1 MSAHKGGRGRGHA
14 YDVFTERRAVLL
26 EDDRRQ
32 RERARLGLED
42 GKDGD
47 GCGRDEGTSWAGGGN
62 VHVSGSGS
70 GEEGDRPSFP
80 VCPGTTLRSA
90 HSQTRC
96 AAGSRSGPCA
106 CCLHA
111 PFYRPGLDSGFWSAR
126 RTWPRQSYERISRGI
141 ETWPHFDCALS
152 RGSVESTLAADMVDR
167 TSSRDVGRT
176 SLPRKDVM

>member
-1 MSAHKGGRGRGHA
+1 MTCLPSGGRYCSRMTVDSGNAPVLDLRMAKMATAVAGMRGRRGRG
-14 YDVFTERRAVLL
+14 
-26 EDDRRQ
+26 
-32 RERARLGLED
+32 
-42 GKDGD
+42 
-47 GCGRDEGTSWAGGGN
+47 GN
-62 VHVSGSGS
+62 VNVNVSRSGS

-96 AAGSRSGPCA
+96 TAGSRSGPCA